1 MLYYKVV
8 VKIFMFYLFLEFV
21 LYRVVRGYCSNCIC
35 CYNYCFVSMCR
46 CYVWRGFVF
55 VFIC

>member
-21 LYRVVRGYCSNCIC
+21 LYRVVRGYCSNCVC

-46 CYVWRGFVF
+46 CYV
-55 VFIC
+55 